1 MSSDKRMIEIFPE
14 EQHIP
19 TFCRPPAAE
28 DQREYLVDGLFRVWD
43 GPLQEIYSPLPLRRG
58 RELLPRLLG
67 RAPQLDRVSAL
78 AALDAAGTAF
88 DEGRGRWP
96 TCGSAERLRALR
108 DLRAGLV
115 ARRDEI
121 LTLLMWEVGKSL
133 AEAAGE
139 FDRTLSYFDETC
151 ADLQRRARDS
161 ATLVA
166 REGIAARFGRAPLGV
181 TLCLGP
187 FNYPLNET
195 FATLLPALAMGN
207 TVVLKPPKIGV
218 LLFRPLLG
226 LFREIF
232 PPGVVNVIYGEGD
245 ELLPSLL
252 ETGRVDVLAFI
263 GSGSVAQKLVRAH
276 PRPLRLTAVLGM
288 GAKNAAVVLPGAD
301 LDRAVRECLLGS
313 LAFNGQR
320 CTALK
325 ILFVHRSLAET
336 FIGKFLEAMAR
347 IRQGMPW
354 EKGLW
359 ITPLAEPERPAYLHE
374 LLTDATAQGAR
385 ICNSD
390 GGVTTGSFF
399 APALIYPVTPAM
411 RLFHEEQFG
420 PLVPV
425 VPVDDFAPV
434 DTFLQD
440 SDYAQQISLFSN
452 DPAELAPLIDA
463 LTNRVARVNLN
474 CKCQRGPDSFP
485 FTGCKDSA
493 VGTLA
498 VSEALDVFSRPTLV
512 AQRDGRDDR
521 QLLDTLAK
529 DGRSR
534 FLAQEER

>member
-1 MSSDKRMIEIFPE
+1 MVDIFPE
-14 EQHIP
+14 EARIP
-19 TFCRPPAAE
+19 GFCRPPAAE
-28 DQREYLVDGLFRVWD
+28 DQREFLVGGLFRIWD
-43 GPLQEIYSPLPLRRG
+43 GPLQDIYSPLPIRQGAQLR
-58 RELLPRLLG
+58 PRLLG
-67 RAPQLDRVSAL
+67 RVPRLDQKTAL
-78 AALDAAGTAF
+78 GALDAACAAF
-88 DEGRGRWP
+88 DQGHGPWP
-96 TCGSAERLRALR
+96 TLGPARRMQALR
-108 DLRAGLV
+108 DLRAGLSAHRQSLV
-115 ARRDEI
+115 S
-121 LTLLMWEVGKSL
+121 LLMWEVGKSL
-133 AEAAGE
+133 AEAEAE
-139 FDRTLSYFDETC
+139 FDRTLSYFDETF
-151 ADLQRRARDS
+151 ADLHRRARDS
-161 ATLVA
+161 ARVEA
-166 REGIAARFGRAPLGV
+166 REGIAARLGRAPLGV

-218 LLFRPLLG
+218 LVFRPLLG

-245 ELLPSLL
+245 EILAPLMA
-252 ETGRVDVLAFI
+252 TGKIDVLAFI
-263 GSGSVAQKLVRAH
+263 GSDKTAERLLRAH
-276 PRPLRLTAVLGM
+276 PRPLRLTPVLGM
-288 GAKNAAVVLPGAD
+288 GAKNAAVILPGAD
-301 LDRAVRECLLGS
+301 LSRAVRECLLGS

-325 ILFVHRSLAET
+325 ILFVHQSRVEE
-336 FIGKFLEAMAR
+336 FLKHFGAALAR

-354 EKGLW
+354 EKGVW

-374 LLTDATAQGAR
+374 LLTDATARGAR
-385 ICNSD
+385 VLNPE
-390 GGVTTGSFF
+390 GGLTTAGFF
-399 APALIYPVTPAM
+399 APALLYPVTPAM

-425 VPVDDFAPV
+425 APFTDLAQVEDF
-434 DTFLQD
+434 LRN
-440 SDYAQQISLFSN
+440 SDYAQQISLFSS

-485 FTGCKDSA
+485 FTGRKDSA

-498 VSEALDVFSRPTLV
+498 VSEALDAFSHPTLV

-521 QLLDTLAK
+521 HLLDALSN

-534 FLAQEER
+534 FLSDT